1 MLEKIDGHINV
12 VEDVIVILKI
22 REGVVVT
29 PTRGTSED
37 GTHQGRRIQALQL

>member
-1 MLEKIDGHINV
+1 MLEKIDGDINI
-12 VEDVIVILKI
+12 VEGLIVFLKI
-22 REGVVVT
+22 REGVVFT